1 LESEEKKIGRCFGGI
16 KNENL
21 ILIILLFILILFLF
35 VSLSTS
41 MRAVRSGQDQVIQNH
56 KMGKYNWKVKKK
68 K

>member
-16 KNENL
+16 KNENSF
-21 ILIILLFILILFLF
+21 IIYFDPFFICFLEY
-35 VSLSTS
+35 VNEGGQ
-41 MRAVRSGQDQVIQNH
+41 VRSGQVIQNH